1 MVTKDDSDAENENT
15 IGSKAENRELL
26 DAIKKLMKK

>member
-1 MVTKDDSDAENENT
+1 MVTKDDSDAEDENS
-15 IGSKAENRELL
+15 IGSKADNKELL